1 MRAAYH
7 ASRGQTEIIDKT
19 KGKIKQA
26 VGDLTGDKRLTRESD
41 RDERKVES
49 KAR

>member
-1 MRAAYH
+1 MYR
-7 ASRGQTEIIDKT
+7 RKQTTVEIIDKT

-26 VGDLTGDKRLTRESD
+26 VGDLTGDKRLKREGE
-41 RDERKVES
+41 RDERKAKS

>member
-1 MRAAYH
+1 MYQRKQAT
-7 ASRGQTEIIDKT
+7 GEIID

-26 VGDLTGDKRLTRESD
+26 VGYLTGDKRLKREGE
-41 RDERKVES
+41 RDGRKAKA